1 MEPEEITTVWHWRR
15 YVGNCT
21 WLEYISIFDIDN
33 RSLLSMSYLRGRCRE
48 GQVGIANKVA

>member
-21 WLEYISIFDIDN
+21 WLEYISVFDIDN